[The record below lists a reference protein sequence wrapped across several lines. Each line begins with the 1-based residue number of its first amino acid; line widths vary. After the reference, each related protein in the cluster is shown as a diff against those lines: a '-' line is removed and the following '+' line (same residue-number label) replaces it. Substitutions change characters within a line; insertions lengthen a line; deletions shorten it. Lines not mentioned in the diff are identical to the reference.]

1 MKRSF
6 IYAIGAVIM
15 WGTMATMSKLLQ
27 GSMDSL
33 TVLFYTCFFASL
45 MLAVYN
51 GAKGKLKLLFKLPK
65 STVIRM
71 AVIGSLGVFF
81 YNLLFYMGSAR
92 MPAQQAMVVNDLWP
106 ALIIVFSCFLLKE
119 KMTMAKAAA
128 VVLSFIG
135 IIVVVTNG
143 NFRSFRFESMAG
155 IVFCLMDAVC
165 YALYSV
171 LGKRETYDKG
181 LAVFVAYASGTVF
194 ALAGSVLFG
203 HFSLPEGKQ
212 LTGLIYNG
220 IVCNAL
226 PYLLW
231 AFALDNGNTAVIANL
246 AYLAPFV
253 SLLVTHF
260 VLGEEITIW
269 SVLGLVLIV
278 SGILLQL
285 RNESS
290 AGKESAA

>member
-1 MKRSF
+1 MKKAL

-33 TVLFYTCFFASL
+33 TVLFYTCFFATVIL
-45 MLAVYN
+45 FIYN
-51 GAKGKLKLLFKLPK
+51 GAKGRLRALKNLPVK
-65 STVIRM
+65 VIIRM
-71 AVIGSLGVFF
+71 AAIGSLGVFF
-81 YNLLFYMGSAR
+81 YNLLFYLGSAR

-106 ALIIVFSCFLLKE
+106 ALIIVFSCFILGE
-119 KMTMAKAAA
+119 RMTFAKAVA
-128 VVLSFIG
+128 VILSFIG

-143 NFRSFRFESMAG
+143 NFRDFHFESMAG
-155 IVFCLMDAVC
+155 IIFCLMDAVC

-181 LAVFVAYASGTVF
+181 LAVLVAYASGTVF
-194 ALAGSVLFG
+194 ALIGSLVFG
-203 HFSLPEGKQ
+203 DFSLPEGKQ
-212 LTGLIYNG
+212 FIGLIYNG
-220 IVCNAL
+220 IFCNAL

-231 AFALDNGNTAVIANL
+231 AFALDNGNTAVIVNL

-253 SLLVTHF
+253 SLIVTHF
-260 VLGEEITIW
+260 VLGEEITVW

-285 RNESS
+285 KNGASEK
-290 AGKESAA
+290 A

>member
-1 MKRSF
+1 MKKAF

-33 TVLFYTCFFASL
+33 TVLFYTCFFATVIL
-45 MLAVYN
+45 FVYN
-51 GAKGKLKLLFKLPK
+51 GAKGKLTVLKELPVRV
-65 STVIRM
+65 VIRM
-71 AVIGSLGVFF
+71 AAIGSLGVFF
-81 YNLLFYMGSAR
+81 YNLLFYLGSAR

-106 ALIIVFSCFLLKE
+106 ALIIVFSCFILGDR
-119 KMTMAKAAA
+119 MTFPKAAA
-128 VVLSFIG
+128 VILSFMG

-143 NFRSFRFESMAG
+143 NFREFRFESMAG
-155 IVFCLMDAVC
+155 IIFCLLDAVC

-181 LAVFVAYASGTVF
+181 LAVLVAYASGTVF
-194 ALAGSVLFG
+194 ALIGSLIFG
-203 HFSLPEGKQ
+203 DFSLPDGKQ
-212 LTGLIYNG
+212 LAGLIYNG
-220 IVCNAL
+220 IFCNAL

-260 VLGEEITIW
+260 VLGEEITVW
-269 SVLGLVLIV
+269 SVLGLILIV

-285 RNESS
+285 KNETS
-290 AGKESAA
+290 AKG

>member
-1 MKRSF
+1 MKKAF

-33 TVLFYTCFFASL
+33 TVLFYTCFFASA
-45 MLAVYN
+45 MLLVYN
-51 GAKGKLKLLFKLPK
+51 GLNGRLKELKKLPAK
-65 STVIRM
+65 TVIRM

-81 YNLLFYMGSAR
+81 YNLLFYLGSAR

-106 ALIIVFSCFLLKE
+106 ALIIVFSCFLLNE
-119 KMTMAKAAA
+119 KMTAAKAAA
-128 VVLSFIG
+128 VILSFLG
-135 IIVVVTNG
+135 IIVVVANG
-143 NFRSFRFESMAG
+143 NIRDFHFESAAG
-155 IVFCLMDAVC
+155 IIFCLMDAVC

-171 LGKRETYDKG
+171 LGKRESYDKG
-181 LAVFVAYASGTVF
+181 LAVLVAYASGTVF
-194 ALAGSVLFG
+194 ALIGSLLFG
-203 HFSLPEGKQ
+203 TFTLPDLKQ
-212 LTGLIYNG
+212 SAGLLYNG
-220 IVCNAL
+220 IFCNAL

-260 VLGEEITIW
+260 VLGEEITVW

-285 RNESS
+285 RNE
-290 AGKESAA
+290 AKAR

>member
-1 MKRSF
+1 MKKAF

-27 GSMDSL
+27 GSMGSL
-33 TVLFYTCFFASL
+33 TVLFYTCFFAAV
-45 MLAVYN
+45 MLLVYN
-51 GAKGKLKLLFKLPK
+51 GAKGRLTDLKELPAG
-65 STVIRM
+65 VIVRM
-71 AVIGSLGVFF
+71 AAIGSLGVFF
-81 YNLLFYMGSAR
+81 YNLLFYLGSAR

-106 ALIIVFSCFLLKE
+106 ALIIVFSCFILGDR
-119 KMTMAKAAA
+119 MTLPKAAA
-128 VVLSFIG
+128 VILSFIG
-135 IIVVVTNG
+135 IIIVVTNG
-143 NFRSFRFESMAG
+143 NLKGFQFESMAG
-155 IVFCLMDAVC
+155 IVFCLLDAVC

-181 LAVFVAYASGTVF
+181 LAVLVAYASGTVF
-194 ALAGSVLFG
+194 ALAGSLIFG
-203 HFSLPEGKQ
+203 DFSFPEGRQ

-220 IVCNAL
+220 IFCNAL

-260 VLGEEITIW
+260 VLGEEITMW
-269 SVLGLVLIV
+269 SVLGLILII

-285 RNESS
+285 KNESS
-290 AGKESAA
+290 AIA